1 VRIGQTWLIAG
12 VVFAFFA
19 CPLAADAQQSTRVP
33 RVGILSDEMRSLP
46 ESFEPFAQGLRDLG
60 YVEGR
65 NIAFERRC
73 SEHKDEILP
82 GLAAEL
88 VSLQPDV
95 ILAIGTLAA
104 RAAKSAT
111 QTIPIVFARVA
122 DPIAFGLVPGLPRPG
137 GNLTGLSLQ
146 LLDIGAKRLEFLV
159 TAVPEAKRVGALFD
173 PSSPTAEE
181 LGEIEA
187 GARSLNVEII
197 PTDVRGPEDFEPA
210 LRALAEQGAAAVIN
224 VSPLRGRGS
233 SPPASSCSTY
243 WSRPDCRPCVGRG
256 RPRQRVA
263 CCRTGQSTL
272 TNSRAPQP
280 MWTRS

>member
-1 VRIGQTWLIAG
+1 MGRTRLSV
-12 VVFAFFA
+12 AFVLGLSA
-19 CPLAADAQQSTRVP
+19 LSLSAEAQQPTRIP

-46 ESFEPFAQGLRDLG
+46 ESFEP
-60 YVEGR
+60 
-65 NIAFERRC
+65 RC
-73 SEHKDEILP
+73 SEHKDDILP

-111 QTIPIVFARVA
+111 QTIPIVFAKVA
-122 DPIAFGLVPGLPRPG
+122 DPIAFGLIPGLPRPG

-173 PSSPTAEE
+173 ASSPTAEE

-187 GARSLNVEII
+187 GAVLECGDHSN
-197 PTDVRGPEDFEPA
+197 
-210 LRALAEQGAAAVIN
+210 
-224 VSPLRGRGS
+224 
-233 SPPASSCSTY
+233 
-243 WSRPDCRPCVGRG
+243 G
-256 RPRQRVA
+256 RP
-263 CCRTGQSTL
+263 G
-272 TNSRAPQP
+272 P
-280 MWTRS
+280 

>member
-1 VRIGQTWLIAG
+1 MRMGRTRLSV
-12 VVFAFFA
+12 AFVLGLSA
-19 CPLAADAQQSTRVP
+19 LSLSAEAQQPTRIP

-60 YVEGR
+60 YVEGH
-65 NIAFERRC
+65 NIAFEPRC
-73 SEHKDEILP
+73 SEHKDDILP

-88 VSLQPDV
+88 VSLQPHV

-111 QTIPIVFARVA
+111 QTIPIVFAKVA
-122 DPIAFGLVPGLPRPG
+122 DPIAFGLIPGLPRPG

-173 PSSPTAEE
+173 ASSPTAEE

-187 GARSLNVEII
+187 GAVLECGDHSN
-197 PTDVRGPEDFEPA
+197 
-210 LRALAEQGAAAVIN
+210 
-224 VSPLRGRGS
+224 
-233 SPPASSCSTY
+233 
-243 WSRPDCRPCVGRG
+243 G
-256 RPRQRVA
+256 RP
-263 CCRTGQSTL
+263 G
-272 TNSRAPQP
+272 P
-280 MWTRS
+280 